1 MGYLGITQ
9 KSAWF
14 WAYRIRDALD
24 GDLPLFQGPVEAD
37 KRQGEEQEPPRR
49 PQGGRQGCGGW
60 AQGSRQRQGRG
71 GSHCNCRSGVVGDL
85 LEQHV
90 SESAAIYSDEST
102 VYSHLLRHESVNH
115 GRDEYVRDKV
125 HAHGIDSVWALL
137 KRGDMGVYTR
147 TETVI
152 PMKADVLMRS
162 SMASVCA
169 VIAWSF
175 GNSIIGVTGTTT

>member
-1 MGYLGITQ
+1 M
-9 KSAWF
+9 
-14 WAYRIRDALD
+14 
-24 GDLPLFQGPVEAD
+24 
-37 KRQGEEQEPPRR
+37 
-49 PQGGRQGCGGW
+49 
-60 AQGSRQRQGRG
+60 
-71 GSHCNCRSGVVGDL
+71 GDL